1 MTSGDLGI
9 GGSGESGV
17 RDLGSR
23 EGELVVRLCAAGKV
37 ADLCEEY
44 IREDNSLNRC
54 LGAHEEMERL
64 TTRVLLCKHCHTT
77 TCC

>member
-37 ADLCEEY
+37 ADLCEESY
-44 IREDNSLNRC
+44 KRR
-54 LGAHEEMERL
+54 
-64 TTRVLLCKHCHTT
+64 
-77 TCC
+77 